1 MIKVIVTGI
10 CGRMGRRIAT
20 LLGDG
25 IELIGATESKGHPS
39 IGEDAGEVLGLSKK
53 GIIIEESLEKIIA
66 QGDVIIDFTMP
77 QATLTHLRFA
87 VKETKGMVI
96 GTTGFNNE
104 ELSEIERLANSIPCL
119 LSPNMSVGVN
129 LLFRLADE
137 AARALGDK
145 YNIEIVESH
154 HRHKKDAPSGTAK
167 KIAEILAQARGI
179 ESKKVAIHS
188 LRAGDI
194 IGEHTII
201 FAGEEERIELV
212 HRAESRDT
220 FARGAIRAAKFI
232 AQASPGLYGMK
243 DVLCRGPES
252 NRHGGNASNGF

>member
-1 MIKVIVTGI
+1 MIKVIITGI
-10 CGRMGRRIAT
+10 CGRMGRRIAA

-25 IELIGATESKGHPS
+25 TELVGATERKGHPA
-39 IGEDAGEVLGLSKK
+39 IGKDVGEVLGLGKK
-53 GIIIEESLEKIIA
+53 GIIVEEDLEKIIA
-66 QGDVIIDFTMP
+66 RSDVIIDFTMP
-77 QATLTHLRFA
+77 QATLTHLRLA
-87 VKETKGMVI
+87 AREAKGIVI

-104 ELSEIERLANSIPCL
+104 ELSEIKRLASSVPCL

-137 AARALGDK
+137 VARALGDK

-188 LRAGDI
+188 LRIGDI
-194 IGEHTII
+194 IGEHTIF

-232 AQASPGLYGMK
+232 TQAPPGLYSMK
-243 DVLCRGPES
+243 DVLCL
-252 NRHGGNASNGF
+252 

>member
-1 MIKVIVTGI
+1 MIKVIITGI
-10 CGRMGRRIAT
+10 CGRMGRRIAA

-25 IELIGATESKGHPS
+25 TELVGATERKGHPA
-39 IGEDAGEVLGLSKK
+39 IGKDVGEVLGLGKK
-53 GIIIEESLEKIIA
+53 GIIVEEDLEKIIA
-66 QGDVIIDFTMP
+66 RSDVIIDFTMP
-77 QATLTHLRFA
+77 QATLTHLRLA
-87 VKETKGMVI
+87 AREAKGIVI

-104 ELSEIERLANSIPCL
+104 ELSEIKRLASSVPCL

-137 AARALGDK
+137 VARALGDK

-179 ESKKVAIHS
+179 ESKKVVIHS
-188 LRAGDI
+188 LRIGDI
-194 IGEHTII
+194 IGEHTIF

-232 AQASPGLYGMK
+232 TQAPPGLYSMK
-243 DVLCRGPES
+243 DVLCL
-252 NRHGGNASNGF
+252 